1 MYQLVAGE
9 SDLETCLRTLG
20 APLVVRE
27 DGEGAWL
34 AWGWAERHGWSLT
47 ISVPVAESANAS
59 LRYGRRLDGLEG
71 AVLFFDSD
79 WTLVAKR
86 RGFLAEILPPAQ
98 VRAQVVE

>member
-34 AWGWAERHGWSLT
+34 AWGWAERRGWSLT